1 MGYDF
6 IAVSHVEV
14 CNQLPNNAVPYAE
27 CMYRANND
35 TYYEC
40 IVNGRAL
47 YYKATNRSHTMAW
60 SVNLHV
66 ASELEE
72 ALVNQGI
79 DIRRLFSQ
87 ASHTSA
93 SLRPLLQQLHSL
105 NNQQIDPTLANRM
118 PGLIALLECAC
129 DGDDGILL
137 NV

>member
-6 IAVSHVEV
+6 IAVSHVEH
-14 CNQLPNNAVPYAE
+14 CDQLPNNAVPYAE

-40 IVNGRAL
+40 SVNGRAL
-47 YYKATNRSHTMAW
+47 YYKATNHSHTMAW

-66 ASELEE
+66 SSELQE
-72 ALVNQGI
+72 ALINQGV
-79 DIRRLFSQ
+79 DIRHLFSQ
-87 ASHTSA
+87 TSHTSA
-93 SLRPLLQQLHSL
+93 SLRPILQQLYSL
-105 NNQQIDPTLANRM
+105 NNQQFDPTLANRM